1 MGAFDDL
8 PTLAEVTAQR
18 AGKPIRIG
26 PSRLQVRMSE
36 DREDR
41 RQAQVFRTAV
51 WVRDGARCRKCRC
64 KVFRQLR
71 RVADRGEVHHL
82 HGRIGPLR
90 HEPRAALLVCAS
102 CHELLTGK
110 VDERW
115 RVRGTQWFG
124 AIGVKGSDQT
134 WIDATYPVEFERIA

>member
-8 PTLAEVTAQR
+8 PTLAEVDAQR
-18 AGKPIRIG
+18 AGKPVRIG

-36 DREDR
+36 DRADR
-41 RQAQVFRTAV
+41 RQAHVFRTAV

-90 HEPRAALLVCAS
+90 HEPRAALLVCAA

-115 RVRGTQWFG
+115 GIV
-124 AIGVKGSDQT
+124 GSQFFEHGGQT
-134 WIDATYPVEFERIA
+134 WIDATCPVTFERIV